1 MTTSRA
7 GEPHPDERGRR
18 SRFAVHPIA
27 IAAWIVFL
35 ALLVLGSRLR
45 LEQAVVREMLA
56 SLGPAAPLGFVLAE
70 AAQVVFWPIPGQPL
84 EIPGGWLFGFTA
96 GTLLGSLGAVAGSLV
111 AFDLGRR
118 FGRPWVERNT
128 PVSVRERFARR
139 LGAGRRA
146 EWVVF
151 WLMMVP
157 AFPRDPLCYL
167 AALTRLTPLQFGLI
181 ALVGRPVGL
190 APWVALGGGGVELGL
205 KMQAAA
211 LAIPALVWAGNRIY
225 RRATSR
231 MVVDDGATSFDP
243 TGEGH
248 A

>member
-1 MTTSRA
+1 
-7 GEPHPDERGRR
+7 
-18 SRFAVHPIA
+18 
-27 IAAWIVFL
+27 
-35 ALLVLGSRLR
+35 VLSSRLR
-45 LEQAVVREMLA
+45 LEQGAVREAFA
-56 SLGPAAPLGFVLAE
+56 SLGPAAPVGFVLAE
-70 AAQVVFWPIPGQPL
+70 AVQVVFWPIPGQPL

-96 GTLLGSLGAVAGSLV
+96 GTLLGSLGAVMGSLI
-111 AFDLGRR
+111 AFGLGRR
-118 FGRPWVERNT
+118 YGRPWVERNT
-128 PVSVRERFARR
+128 PAGVRERFARR
-139 LGAGRRA
+139 LGSGRA

-190 APWVALGGGGVELGL
+190 APWVALGGGGVEFGL
-205 KMQAAA
+205 KMQAVA
-211 LAIPALVWAGNRIY
+211 LAIPALVWAGNRVH
-225 RRATSR
+225 RLVRSGR
-231 MVVDDGATSFDP
+231 VVGGGVSPFDP

>member
-7 GEPHPDERGRR
+7 GEPDPEEGRRGR
-18 SRFAVHPIA
+18 FVVHPAA
-27 IAAWIVFL
+27 IAAWILFL
-35 ALLVLGSRLR
+35 ALLLLGSRLR
-45 LEQAVVREMLA
+45 LEQEVVREALA

-84 EIPGGWLFGFTA
+84 EIPGGWLFGFLA

-118 FGRPWVERNT
+118 YGRPWVERNI
-128 PVSVRERFARR
+128 PVGVRERFTRR

-190 APWVALGGGGVELGL
+190 APWVALGGGGVEFGL

-211 LAIPALVWAGNRIY
+211 LALPALVWAGHRVHG
-225 RRATSR
+225 RARSR
-231 MVVDDGATSFDP
+231 MAGNGGASPRDP
-243 TGEGH
+243 TGEGN

>member
-1 MTTSRA
+1 MTIPRA
-7 GEPHPDERGRR
+7 DGPLETEAGRGRR
-18 SRFAVHPIA
+18 FAAHPIA
-27 IAAWIVFL
+27 VAAWILFL
-35 ALLVLGSRLR
+35 ALLLLSSRLR
-45 LEQAVVREMLA
+45 LEQEVVREALA
-56 SLGPAAPLGFVLAE
+56 SLGPAAPVGFVLAE

-96 GTLLGSLGAVAGSLV
+96 GTLLGSLGAVIGSLI

-211 LAIPALVWAGNRIY
+211 LAIPALVWAGHRIQ
-225 RRATSR
+225 RRARSWR
-231 MVVDDGATSFDP
+231 VVGGGARPFDP

>member
-7 GEPHPDERGRR
+7 GEPDPAEGRR
-18 SRFAVHPIA
+18 RGRFAVHPAA
-27 IAAWIVFL
+27 IAAWILFL
-35 ALLVLGSRLR
+35 TLLVLGSRLR
-45 LEQAVVREMLA
+45 LEQAAVREALT

-84 EIPGGWLFGFTA
+84 EIPGGWIFGFRA
-96 GTLLGSLGAVAGSLV
+96 GTLLGSLGALIGSMV
-111 AFDLGRR
+111 AFELGRR
-118 FGRPWVERNT
+118 FGRPWIEQNI
-128 PVSVRERFARR
+128 PVGVRERFARR
-139 LGAGRRA
+139 LGPGRRA

-190 APWVALGGGGVELGL
+190 APWVALGSGGVELGL

-211 LAIPALVWAGNRIY
+211 LAIPALVWAGHRVHRRTRSRI
-225 RRATSR
+225 
-231 MVVDDGATSFDP
+231 VVDDVASSFDP
-243 TGEGH
+243 TGDGH

>member
-1 MTTSRA
+1 MTISRA
-7 GEPHPDERGRR
+7 SQPDPPEPGRG
-18 SRFAVHPIA
+18 RFAVHPA
-27 IAAWIVFL
+27 GVAVWALFL
-35 ALLVLGSRLR
+35 ALLLLASRLR
-45 LEQAVVREMLA
+45 LEQAAVREALA

-84 EIPGGWLFGFTA
+84 EIPGGWLFGFLA
-96 GTLLGSLGAVAGSLV
+96 GTVLGSVGAVAGSLV

-118 FGRPWVERNT
+118 FGRPWVERNI
-128 PVSVRERFARR
+128 PSGVRERFGRR
-139 LGAGRRA
+139 LGPGRRA

-181 ALVGRPVGL
+181 VLVGRPIGL

-211 LAIPALVWAGNRIY
+211 LAIPALVWAGHRVH
-225 RRATSR
+225 RRAAGR
-231 MVVDDGATSFDP
+231 AAGNGGAGPLDP